1 MGTGTSQCQTA
12 AWFHQGVTPWFH
24 GQFHIFHSQCIRIYF
39 TAAYCSNE
47 QLSSGEDRG
56 NYHTL
61 EDDDYDDD
69 HTVHTGST
77 RSYPTHEW
85 SPPVAD
91 LSPIEDVPSTLEL
104 EAEAEWLAY
113 QRNGKEENHSNLE
126 YCEMMKPLWFLV
138 PTNWQTHGQLP
149 LC

>member
-1 MGTGTSQCQTA
+1 MGTSTSQCPTA
-12 AWFHQGVTPWFH
+12 AWFHGR
-24 GQFHIFHSQCIRIYF
+24 FHIFHSQFNSSSSTF